1 MRNAPTIW
9 LSLTTPLHLYAA
21 TTAYKKDIS
30 NRTTKVSINKY
41 ATSDMYSPYS
51 ILFWRSQFF
60 PLDVA
65 QKIRNA
71 TQGIP
76 TIAKIINVPIIL
88 PPVLFLTL
96 LLLFNLR
103 VNYYIVL
110 LKISIPCHHSDNFHV
125 F

>member
-1 MRNAPTIW
+1 
-9 LSLTTPLHLYAA
+9 
-21 TTAYKKDIS
+21 
-30 NRTTKVSINKY
+30 
-41 ATSDMYSPYS
+41 MYSPYS

-60 PLDVA
+60 SLDVA

-88 PPVLFLTL
+88 PSVLFLTL

-110 LKISIPCHHSDNFHV
+110 FKISIPCHHSDNFHV
-125 F
+125 FRKIYAFLVSIHLDLI